1 MHSPTFQLWGYGRVS
16 RNISICLRILFT
28 FFIFLK
34 SCSDDHISTYSTIA
48 KIHCFAFSCSLLK
61 INDAT
66 WPWVVDNSCW
76 DFGDAL
82 KNALASWH
90 DVFPL
95 GFYLNVVDFS
105 VAKYV
110 LSLAVPCLTMSF
122 TSKLLCHTSE
132 AVDKQCLHTTN
143 SDCDGWAVQQKLQC
157 SGDSNAILLTQHFPF
172 WNPNHNC
179 TLDSFTCQET
189 WLLLQCAIENILS
202 INYGLVNWQRTYPA
216 KSIHWFMRDM
226 MMRWC
231 QQVYKYI
238 I

>member
-1 MHSPTFQLWGYGRVS
+1 MFTYIVHVLFIMFWRPYCCLWYYS
-16 RNISICLRILFT
+16 KNPLICL
-28 FFIFLK
+28 FLQPVE
-34 SCSDDHISTYSTIA
+34 DQWWNLT
-48 KIHCFAFSCSLLK
+48 L
-61 INDAT
+61 
-66 WPWVVDNSCW
+66 SCW
-76 DFGDAL
+76 YLLLGIGIMTWCF
-82 KNALASWH
+82 S
-90 DVFPL
+90 L

-110 LSLAVPCLTMSF
+110 LAVAVPCLNMSF

-143 SDCDGWAVQQKLQC
+143 SDCDGWAVQHKLQC
-157 SGDSNAILLTQHFPF
+157 SGDSNAILLTQHFVF
-172 WNPNHNC
+172 WNPNYNC

-231 QQVYKYI
+231 EQVYIIWYYI
-238 I
+238 YTVYTY

>member
-1 MHSPTFQLWGYGRVS
+1 MFTY
-16 RNISICLRILFT
+16 NILFT
-28 FFIFLK
+28 FCL
-34 SCSDDHISTYSTIA
+34 SCSDDHIATYSTIA
-48 KIHCFAFSCSLLK
+48 KIHWFAFSCSLLK
-61 INDAT
+61 IHDAT

-76 DFGDAL
+76 ESIGIMT
-82 KNALASWH
+82 WC
-90 DVFPL
+90 FPV

-110 LSLAVPCLTMSF
+110 LAVAVPCLTMSF
-122 TSKLLCHTSE
+122 TSKLSCHTSE
-132 AVDKQCLHTTN
+132 AVDKQFLHTTN
-143 SDCDGWAVQQKLQC
+143 SDCDGWAVQHHKLQC
-157 SGDSNAILLTQHFPF
+157 SGDSNAILLTQHFVF

-231 QQVYKYI
+231 QQVYILYNIIYI
-238 I
+238 HCIYILERERAPYV